1 MTMIL
6 HSNHQFRQW
15 TDSVM
20 DSILY
25 QNTDDDSD
33 NGKLHDKPTGTSDD
47 DEEEEQFDF
56 DEWFAEQMNNFENGS
71 EKSTSKEDNLWFLGQ
86 HH

>member
-1 MTMIL
+1 
-6 HSNHQFRQW
+6 
-15 TDSVM
+15 M

-47 DEEEEQFDF
+47 EE
-56 DEWFAEQMNNFENGS
+56 
-71 EKSTSKEDNLWFLGQ
+71 
-86 HH
+86 